1 MDDEALTDGIFPALK
16 MGALLGA
23 GAGPRE
29 DQRPAAYIVIALSAR
44 GPAEAPRDVGA
55 AAMTILL
62 GAAALGLGA
71 CWIRTIDR
79 PVLTGLLGLPPE
91 VKIDS
96 VIALGRPAEAPL
108 VEAAEAGR
116 TDYWRD
122 EEGLL
127 HVPKRPFAEVA
138 FLNGYGRAW
147 D

>member
-1 MDDEALTDGIFPALK
+1 VDDEDLTARIFPALK
-16 MGALLGA
+16 LGALLEA
-23 GAGPRE
+23 GAGPAE
-29 DQRPAAYIVIALSAR
+29 DQRPAAYIIIALSAR
-44 GPAEAPRDVGA
+44 GQTEAPRDV
-55 AAMTILL
+55 

-71 CWIRTIDR
+71 CWVRTIDR
-79 PVLTGLLGLPPE
+79 PFVAGLLGLPPE

-96 VIALGRPAEAPL
+96 VIGLGRPAEAPL